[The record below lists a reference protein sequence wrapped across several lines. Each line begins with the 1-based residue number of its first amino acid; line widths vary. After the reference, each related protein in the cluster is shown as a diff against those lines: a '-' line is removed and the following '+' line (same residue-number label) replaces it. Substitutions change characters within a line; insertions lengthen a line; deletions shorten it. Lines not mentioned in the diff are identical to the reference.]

1 MQSGE
6 TLTASL
12 ATVLGVGGKV
22 TAAQATAEGRKSMA
36 EAPVTQVALR
46 TKFSF
51 GIGSTSE
58 SICLYSFGL
67 LSMLYY
73 NQVLGLNA
81 TLAGL
86 APTIALVFDAVSDP
100 LIGSISDRFKS
111 KKWGRR
117 HPFMLAAPI
126 PVALCYFAIFNPP
139 ETLEGFT
146 LFLWFAGF
154 AVALRTFMTLFHVPH
169 LALGGEL
176 SSDYHERSTIMSY
189 NNFFGWIG
197 GAGTHYV
204 SLTFAFAATAEFA
217 NGLLNPDA
225 YPVFSAI
232 AAVIVVLLL
241 YASTW
246 FTRDQIPR
254 LTQPPVDQKPFGVA
268 QFVTDLKAVLSN
280 PNYVYLLV
288 ALFLLSV
295 MLGMRAAFNLYMNI
309 YYFELLPAQIALY
322 VIGSA
327 VGYITAFS
335 LTTAIH
341 RRFDKRATIIVSAIL
356 LSVVPALPVI
366 LRIAGYFPDN
376 GTWGL
381 LPTMIA
387 FSGLAG
393 VFGAI
398 LNISVMSALADIADE
413 NELLHGQRQEGML
426 YSARTFFAKADN
438 ALGHFLAGV
447 ALDVIQFPVNSKPG
461 EVDPEV
467 IYWLG
472 MIDSPITII
481 PGLLAALVY
490 AGYRINRKQHAE
502 IREQLALKR
511 AQAASE

>member
-1 MQSGE
+1 
-6 TLTASL
+6 
-12 ATVLGVGGKV
+12 
-22 TAAQATAEGRKSMA
+22 MA
-36 EAPVTQVALR
+36 ESPASQVPLR
-46 TKFSF
+46 TKLSF
-51 GIGSTSE
+51 GVGSTSE
-58 SICLYSFGL
+58 TICLYSFGL

-73 NQVLGLNA
+73 NQVLGLSA

-86 APTIALVFDAVSDP
+86 APTLALIFDAASDP
-100 LIGSISDRFKS
+100 LIGSISDRFRS

-117 HPFMLAAPI
+117 HPFMLVAPVPI
-126 PVALCYFAIFNPP
+126 ALCYFAIFNPP
-139 ETLEGFT
+139 DTLEGFS
-146 LFLWFAGF
+146 LFLWFTGF

-197 GAGTHYV
+197 GSGTHYIA
-204 SLTFAFAATAEFA
+204 LTFAFAATAEFA

-225 YPVFSAI
+225 YPVFSAV
-232 AAVIVVLLL
+232 AAIIIVFLL
-241 YASTW
+241 YFSAW

-254 LTQPPVDQKPFGVA
+254 LKQPPIDQRRFTLFE
-268 QFVTDLKAVLSN
+268 FVSDLKAVLSN
-280 PNYVYLLV
+280 SNYVYLLV

-295 MLGMRAAFNLYMNI
+295 MLGMRAAFNLYMNV

-327 VGYITAFS
+327 VGYVTAFS

-341 RRFDKRATIIVSAIL
+341 RRFDKRATIVVSAIF
-356 LSVVPALPVI
+356 LSIIPALPVM
-366 LRIAGYFPDN
+366 LRMAGYFPDN
-376 GTWGL
+376 GTSLL

-413 NELLHGQRQEGML
+413 NELLYGQRQEGML

-447 ALDVIQFPVNSKPG
+447 ALDIIQFPVKSTPG

-472 MIDSPITII
+472 MLDSPISVI

-490 AGYRINRKQHAE
+490 AGYRINRKRHVE
-502 IREQLALKR
+502 IQDQLALKR
-511 AQAASE
+511 AGQRPV